1 MTDDAALIR
10 RQAHMMNA
18 IRKLLVTS
26 SLLLIAGYAVAGEHA
41 FTQSAFDSLNAA
53 GAPNIVYFHAT
64 WCPTCKIQQPIVD
77 HLAAQPELKGVTILE
92 ADFDKEVALKRA
104 LKVSQQSTF
113 VVFKGGREVA
123 RSTGQTREQDIKDT
137 FAKAL

>member
-1 MTDDAALIR
+1 M
-10 RQAHMMNA
+10 
-18 IRKLLVTS
+18 
-26 SLLLIAGYAVAGEHA
+26 
-41 FTQSAFDSLNAA
+41 
-53 GAPNIVYFHAT
+53 
-64 WCPTCKIQQPIVD
+64 D
-77 HLAAQPELKGVTILE
+77 HLAAQPEFKGVTILE